1 MLVGNNLALVLCG
14 IESGSLLGEWVFG
27 VSDWQSA
34 PQPLLVLATQTL
46 VTTSVVLVLAEFIP
60 KSLFHASP
68 NAWLRNLAYPLL
80 LIFIVL
86 ALPAWLITKLSQG
99 LLRPIVRGK
108 ESPEAETLGAQ
119 DLDHFLETLSGRME
133 PEQELEHELQ
143 ILKNALDLPS
153 VQARDSMV
161 PRNEVHGVEIDTSVD
176 ALTATFAGTG
186 FSKLVVFKGDMDHIV
201 GYVHAKD
208 LFDLPVS
215 LQEILLPTFVVPEAM
230 AGDELLRQFLRRRRH
245 LAVVV
250 DEFGGTAGI
259 LTMEDIV
266 EELLGEI
273 DDEHDLVEEDVEHTL
288 EDGVWRVPARREVR
302 ALNETH
308 GWELPEASHYDT
320 LGGLLLHHA
329 EDIPE
334 SGSVVEVEGLEFVVR
349 EVEENRIL
357 WVEFKPTTEA

>member
-1 MLVGNNLALVLCG
+1 MDPDPSSSILILVLSLFASAFFSGMEMAFVASSRLQTELDATQSWRGRVVAFLNARPQLFIASMLVGNNLALVLCG
-14 IESGSLLGEWVFG
+14 IESGSLVGEWVFG

-68 NAWLRNLAYPLL
+68 NTWLRSLAYPLL

-99 LLRPIVRGK
+99 LLRPFVRGK
-108 ESPEAETLGAQ
+108 EAPEAETLGAQ

-161 PRNEVHGVEIDTSVD
+161 PRNEVQGVEIDTSVD
-176 ALTATFAGTG
+176 DLTATFAGTG

-208 LFDLPVS
+208 LFDLPGS
-215 LQEILLPTFVVPEAM
+215 LKRFCC
-230 AGDELLRQFLRRRRH
+230 RRLSSPRPWP
-245 LAVVV
+245 ATNCCVNSSS
-250 DEFGGTAGI
+250 EGGTWPWWWTSSA
-259 LTMEDIV
+259 E
-266 EELLGEI
+266 
-273 DDEHDLVEEDVEHTL
+273 
-288 EDGVWRVPARREVR
+288 RQ
-302 ALNETH
+302 
-308 GWELPEASHYDT
+308 AS
-320 LGGLLLHHA
+320 
-329 EDIPE
+329 
-334 SGSVVEVEGLEFVVR
+334 
-349 EVEENRIL
+349 
-357 WVEFKPTTEA
+357 